1 MNHIDRVYFAL
12 RRIEDKSVACLGYAD
27 WYRMVRPDGAVTEL
41 EELPATIRNPS
52 LEASTVVALA
62 SGVANPDPGCDVL
75 RYDPV
80 DAPFV
85 LNLDHY
91 RVVENLHL
99 HEVYQEVLKIAKVE
113 DTPELRFELQN
124 NVYVIKE
131 PPNDYHWLKD
141 FPEFVLQAKKRA
153 D

>member
-1 MNHIDRVYFAL
+1 MNQIDRVYFAL
-12 RRIEDKSVACLGYAD
+12 HRIENKSVASFGFAD
-27 WYRMVRPDGAVTEL
+27 WYRMVRPDGTVTEL
-41 EELPATIRNPS
+41 EQLPPTIQNPG
-52 LEASTVVALA
+52 LAASTVVAVA
-62 SGVANPDPGCDVL
+62 SGVANFDPGCDVL

-99 HEVYQEVLKIAKVE
+99 HDVYPEVLKIAKID

-141 FPEFVLQAKKRA
+141 FPEFVLNAKKRA